1 MATLDLMNALV
12 AASLNFRLDYGQET
26 SGQAGGQVRVKDLRS
41 PLWMMDVDCST
52 LSLQQLRI
60 VRARVGALGGS
71 GSSFYAYDKAARYPA
86 TDPGGL
92 IVGSSAVLINSL
104 GGDGASLSLKGL
116 PPGYVLTEGDL
127 LAFTFSST
135 RRALHMIDAV
145 AGAVANGSGVTP
157 EFHVSPPIRQGA
169 AVNNPVNLKMPAAEM
184 RIVPGSLSQNASGMI
199 GTYSFKAV
207 QVA

>member
-1 MATLDLMNALV
+1 MTTLDLMNALV
-12 AASLNFRLDYGQET
+12 VAGIDYRLDYGQET
-26 SGQAGGQVRVKDLRS
+26 SGQAGGQVRVRDLRS

-52 LSLQQLRI
+52 LTLQQLRI
-60 VRARVGALGGS
+60 VRARVAALGGS
-71 GSSFYAYDKAARYPA
+71 RGSFYAYDPA
-86 TDPGGL
+86 TAYPEADPDGA

-104 GGDGASLSLKGL
+104 GADGSSLSLKGL
-116 PPGYVLTEGDL
+116 PAGYALTEGDL